1 VKKMKQKSKAN
12 KSIVFIVLACTL
24 MLSLVLPT
32 LASSADRST
41 TTVHWLADN
50 SEVVGSSASLVRTNS
65 GVSYTLHTSEL
76 NHGDAVTNWWII
88 FNNPAACQDGCG
100 FDDLFRP
107 GVDASARFASGHVVG
122 ADSSANFAGS
132 LRVSDVDGAP
142 NVHLFGPGL
151 TNPLGAEIHF
161 IVRTHGPAVPEFVE
175 EMIHTVDGGCQFGA
189 CEDLQAAA
197 FLP

>member
-1 VKKMKQKSKAN
+1 
-12 KSIVFIVLACTL
+12 
-24 MLSLVLPT
+24 MLSQVIPL
-32 LASSADRST
+32 LASPTDRST

-50 SEVVGSSASLVRTNS
+50 SEVIGSSATLVRTNS
-65 GVSYTLHTSEL
+65 GISYTLHTSGL
-76 NHGDAVTNWWII
+76 NPGDAVTNWWII
-88 FNNPAACQDGCG
+88 FNNPEACQDGCG
-100 FDDLFRP
+100 LDDLFRP

-132 LRVSDVDGAP
+132 LKVGETDGAL

-151 TNPLGAEIHF
+151 INSREAEIHF
-161 IVRTHGPAVPEFVE
+161 IVRTHGPAVPGFIDD
-175 EMIHTVDGGCQFGA
+175 MLHTVDGGCQFGA